1 MAYAQV
7 RENVRLLIEG
17 DEIGNTFDTG
27 TLDLLISMGEN
38 RVYRSLRA
46 DTMRTSASIAPV
58 SNLVALPADLIE
70 LERVFVD
77 GRQVEIVDDWRLEEL
92 LADNIGASGVAYCAH
107 IGSNLKFWPAATTDA
122 TVWYYAKPAA
132 MLTAGEST
140 TYTRYPEVFLYAAV
154 AESAPF
160 VGEDSRLPMWE
171 SKYQQYLA
179 DANRV
184 EKYRVFGGG
193 QLRTRSR

>member
-1 MAYAQV
+1 MSYAQV

-46 DTMRTSASIAPV
+46 DTMRTSAIITPA
-58 SNLVALPADLIE
+58 SNLAALPADLIE
-70 LERVFVD
+70 LERVFV
-77 GRQVEIVDDWRLEEL
+77 GGYQVEVVDDWRLEEL
-92 LADNIGASGVAYCAH
+92 IADGVNASGVAYCSH

-122 TVWYYAKPAA
+122 TIYYYAKPAA

-154 AESAPF
+154 SESAPF
-160 VGEDSRLPMWE
+160 LGEDARIPIWE
-171 SKYQQYLA
+171 AKYQQHLS

-184 EKYRVFGGG
+184 EKYRVFGGST
-193 QLRTRSR
+193 LRVRNR

>member
-1 MAYAQV
+1 MSYAQV

-46 DTMRTSASIAPV
+46 DAMRTSATITPA
-58 SNLVALPADLIE
+58 SNLAALPANLIQ
-70 LERVFVD
+70 LERVYVN
-77 GRQVEIVDDWRLEEL
+77 GKQVEVVDDWRLEEL
-92 LADNIGASGVAYCAH
+92 LQQGASASDVAYCAH
-107 IGSNLKFWPAATTDA
+107 IGSNLKFWPEATTDV
-122 TVWYYAKPAA
+122 TVWYYQKPTA

-140 TYTRYPEVFLYAAV
+140 TYLRYPEVFLFAAV

-160 VGEDSRLPMWE
+160 VGEDARIPIWE
-171 SKYQQYLA
+171 SKYQQNLA

-184 EKYRVFGGG
+184 ERYRVFGGS

>member
-46 DTMRTSASIAPV
+46 DTMRTSATLTPA
-58 SNLVALPADLIE
+58 SNLVALPADLLE
-70 LERVFVD
+70 LERVFV
-77 GRQVEIVDDWRLEEL
+77 GGYQVEVVDDWRLEEL
-92 LADNIGASGVAYCAH
+92 IADGVNASGVAYCAH
-107 IGSNLKFWPAATTDA
+107 IGTNLKFWPAATTNA
-122 TVWYYAKPAA
+122 TVWYYQKPAA
-132 MLTAGEST
+132 MLTANEST
-140 TYTRYPEVFLYAAV
+140 TYLRYPEVFLYAAV

-160 VGEDSRLPMWE
+160 VGEDARLPMWE
-171 SKYQQYLA
+171 SKYQQHLA

-184 EKYRVFGGG
+184 EKYRVFGGS
-193 QLRTRSR
+193 QLRIRNR